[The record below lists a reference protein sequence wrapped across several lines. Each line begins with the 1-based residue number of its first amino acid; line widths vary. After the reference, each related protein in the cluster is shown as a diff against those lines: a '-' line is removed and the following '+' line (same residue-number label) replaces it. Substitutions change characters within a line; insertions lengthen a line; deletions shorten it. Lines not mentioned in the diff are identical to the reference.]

1 MNSIFKGFV
10 YYLYSGLF
18 LVLWCNMFIVTI
30 ILYQL
35 FGFLLVSAGVSP
47 IDDTGHFFALLGI
60 LVVVDILSY
69 WNALRGK

>member
-1 MNSIFKGFV
+1 
-10 YYLYSGLF
+10 
-18 LVLWCNMFIVTI
+18 MFIVTF

-35 FGFLLVSAGVSP
+35 FGFLLISAGVSP
-47 IDDTGHFFALLGI
+47 IDNTGHFFALLGI

>member
-1 MNSIFKGFV
+1 
-10 YYLYSGLF
+10 
-18 LVLWCNMFIVTI
+18 MFIVTI